1 MNQLRRLE
9 LPLPSEPDLG
19 RRWPQTLLDLLD
31 HHAVV
36 VRVVL
41 ASLRGSAPR
50 DAGSSMLVTA
60 DRSLGSIGGGYL
72 EWDATL
78 AARALLAVRGIDGEV
93 LRHRLGLEL
102 AQCCGG
108 VVDLWIER
116 WTAADRPLLQAAAAA
131 VRHGQPTLLDSRL
144 DGNGRLQHRLQ
155 PAGDDQR
162 LHFVTDDRDGSARL
176 LQPLDLPRAP
186 LWLFGAG
193 HVGQALAPIV
203 AGLPFRLRWI
213 DSRPEIFPA
222 GIAAAIEVCVAADP
236 VATVAEAPVGC
247 RFLLMTHDHQ
257 IDYALCQALLRR
269 GDAAFIGMI
278 GSASKAARFRSRL
291 ARDGLDASA
300 IACPVGLA
308 GITSK
313 LPAAIAVSVAAQ
325 LLQQLAAAAA
335 PPLPADDGCQ
345 IGQPQGCAGCGT
357 RRIAARAST

>member
-1 MNQLRRLE
+1 MNQLRRLD
-9 LPLPSEPDLG
+9 LPAVSRPDLG
-19 RRWPQTLLDLLD
+19 QHWPKTVLELL
-31 HHAVV
+31 ASQPVV

-50 DAGSSMLVTA
+50 EAGTSMLVTA
-60 DRSLGSIGGGYL
+60 DASIGSIGGGYL

-78 AARALLAVRGIDGEV
+78 AARVMVDVDGIDGKV

-116 WTAADRPLLQAAAAA
+116 WTVADRPLLSAAAAA
-131 VRHGQPTLLDSRL
+131 AARDQAMLLDSRI
-144 DGNGRLQHRLQ
+144 DAAGRVHRQLVSAEDAPALQF
-155 PAGDDQR
+155 AA
-162 LHFVTDDRDGSARL
+162 DDRDGSARL
-176 LQPLDLPRAP
+176 QQRLDATRAP

-203 AGLPFRLRWI
+203 AALPFRLRWI

-222 GIAAAIEVCVAADP
+222 EIAPEIEVSVAADP
-236 VATVAEAPVGC
+236 VATIAEAPPAC
-247 RFLLMTHDHQ
+247 RYLLMTHDHQ

-278 GSASKAARFRSRL
+278 GSHSKAARFRSRL
-291 ARDGLDASA
+291 AREGLDAGA
-300 IACPVGLA
+300 IACPVGID
-308 GITSK
+308 GISSK

-325 LLQQLAAAAA
+325 LLQGLAMPSAMAT
-335 PPLPADDGCQ
+335 PLADDGCR
-345 IGQPQGCAGCGT
+345 IDQPQGCAGCGT
-357 RRIAARAST
+357 RRVTA